1 MRLSFWPAPTQSY
14 ADVLALARHV
24 EQTGWD
30 GFWWADHFMADGKDT
45 SGPWQESWTILSAL
59 AASVPRMRFGPL
71 VMGNTYRH
79 PTVLAKM
86 AATLDHVSGG
96 RVVLGLG
103 AGWQENEHRAYGIP
117 FYTLGERLAR
127 LDEACQVIKSLFANE
142 RTTFDGKYYQLTDAP
157 LAPKP
162 VQRPLPLLVGG
173 GGEKKTLRIAARHA
187 DEWNVWGDPATL
199 RRKNGILDGYCRE
212 LGRDPRQIRRSA
224 VALLFLNDD
233 KAFIEN
239 IKQRVT
245 GRPIIAGNLD
255 EVRAI
260 VRDYEAAGV
269 DELIVPDFTLGQGK
283 AKLDVLDRFI
293 RGVAGR

>member
-1 MRLSFWPAPTQSY
+1 
-14 ADVLALARHV
+14 V

-59 AASVPRMRFGPL
+59 AASVPRLRFGPL

-157 LAPKP
+157 LVPKP

-187 DEWNVWGDPATL
+187 DEWNVWGDVATL
-199 RRKNGILDGYCRE
+199 RRKMGILDGYCRE

-233 KAFIEN
+233 KSFIDN

-293 RGVAGR
+293 RQVAGR